1 MINRYQLAKARRIA
15 AFLRDCADKT
25 MEATSPWM
33 LSQMTALLTDE
44 EWRTVCLAAGV
55 AVADLEAKAAVLAIL
70 RGKAP
75 HLIGRRKVAA

>member
-1 MINRYQLAKARRIA
+1 MPNSYQLRKARRIA

-44 EWRTVCLAAGV
+44 EWRTVCLSAGV
-55 AVADLEAKAAVLAIL
+55 AVADLDCKAAVLAIL

-75 HLIGRRKVAA
+75 HLIGKAAA

>member
-1 MINRYQLAKARRIA
+1 MPNKYQLRKARRIA
-15 AFLRDCADKT
+15 AFLQQCADKT

-44 EWRTVCLAAGV
+44 EWRTVCLSAGE
-55 AVADLEAKAAVLAIL
+55 AVADLDCKAAVLAIL

-75 HLIGRRKVAA
+75 HLIGKAAA